1 MRPGQRGGAWRRI
14 GFQRLWGAST
24 VWALG
29 AEVNELALPT
39 IAILGFAVSP
49 AQAGLLVAAPWLSF
63 LVVGLPAGALVD
75 RLPHRRIM
83 VLADLGR
90 FAALVSIPAAFAFGR
105 LSLPWLYA
113 VAAITGVLGV
123 FSHVA
128 YRSFLPALV
137 TRNELL
143 DGNAKLTLGEGAA
156 KVAGPS
162 LTGVLIQGVGA
173 SAALLAS
180 AGSSL
185 ISALLVSR
193 LPKDQPVWRSSGV
206 DSVIGA
212 AREGLAFVLGQS
224 ALRRIVAINMLG
236 NLGTGIVDGV
246 ALVFAYRHL
255 RLDAAT
261 VGFAATVGSAGFLIS
276 ASASSRITR
285 GLGPGLTLAVSCL
298 VYSAA
303 PFALFLGPLG
313 YPLAAIIV
321 WRLLYGVSLPPYD
334 VNAATIR
341 QAVTPD
347 RLQGRAIAAINTIGW
362 GALGL
367 GPLLGGVL
375 GERIGTQP
383 TILIGGCA
391 CLLAVIPA
399 LVPRLLVPEQLP
411 RTALLSPSS

>member
-1 MRPGQRGGAWRRI
+1 VKPKQRGGAWRHI

-29 AEVNELALPT
+29 AEVTELALPT
-39 IAILGFAVSP
+39 LGILGFGASA
-49 AQAGLLVAAPWLSF
+49 AQAGLLIAAPWLTF

-75 RLPHRRIM
+75 RLPRRRVM
-83 VLADLGR
+83 LLADLGR
-90 FAALVSIPAAFAFGR
+90 FATLVSVPAAFALGR
-105 LSLPWLYA
+105 LNLPWLYA
-113 VAAITGVLGV
+113 VAVISGVLGV

-128 YRSFLPALV
+128 YRSLLPALV

-173 SAALLAS
+173 AAALLAS

-193 LPKDQPVWRSSGV
+193 LPKDQPVWRPGGE
-206 DSVIGA
+206 SVTGA

-224 ALRRIVAINMLG
+224 ALRRIVAINTLG

-261 VGFAATVGSAGFLIS
+261 VGFAMAVGSAGFLLS
-276 ASASSRITR
+276 ASVSSGITR
-285 GLGPGLTLAVSCL
+285 GLGPGLTLAISCL

-313 YPLAAIIV
+313 YPLAAV
-321 WRLLYGVSLPPYD
+321 MGWRLLYGVSLPPYD

>member
-1 MRPGQRGGAWRRI
+1 VKPKHQGGAWRRI
-14 GFQRLWGAST
+14 GFQRLWGGNT
-24 VWALG
+24 VWSLG
-29 AEVNELALPT
+29 VEVTELALPT
-39 IAILGFAVSP
+39 LAILGFEASP
-49 AQAGLLVAAPWLSF
+49 AQAGLLIAAPWLTF
-63 LVVGLPAGALVD
+63 LVVGLPVGALVD
-75 RLPHRRIM
+75 RLPRRWVM
-83 VLADLGR
+83 VFADLGR
-90 FAALVSIPAAFAFGR
+90 FAALVSIPAAFALGR

-113 VAAITGVLGV
+113 VAVVTGVLAV
-123 FSHVA
+123 FSQIA
-128 YRSFLPALV
+128 YRSFLPTLV

-162 LTGVLIQGVGA
+162 LTGVLTQGVGA

-185 ISALLVSR
+185 VSALLVSR
-193 LPKDQPVWRSSGV
+193 LPKEQPGWRPPGV
-206 DSVIGA
+206 ESVTGA
-212 AREGLAFVLGQS
+212 AREGLAFVLGHA
-224 ALRRIVAINMLG
+224 ALRLIVAINTLG

-261 VGFAATVGSAGFLIS
+261 VGFAMAVGSAGFLIS

-313 YPLAAIIV
+313 YPLAAV
-321 WRLLYGVSLPPYD
+321 MAWRLLYGVSLPPYD

-341 QAVTPD
+341 QAITPD

-375 GERIGTQP
+375 GEQIGAQP

-391 CLLAVIPA
+391 CLVAAIPA
-399 LVPRLLVPEQLP
+399 LVPRLIVPEELL
-411 RTALLSPSS
+411 RTALLSPTS

>member
-1 MRPGQRGGAWRRI
+1 
-14 GFQRLWGAST
+14 
-24 VWALG
+24 
-29 AEVNELALPT
+29 
-39 IAILGFAVSP
+39 
-49 AQAGLLVAAPWLSF
+49 
-63 LVVGLPAGALVD
+63 
-75 RLPHRRIM
+75 M
-83 VLADLGR
+83 VFADLGR
-90 FAALVSIPAAFAFGR
+90 CAALVSVPAAFALGR

-113 VAAITGVLGV
+113 VAAVTGVLGV

-128 YRSFLPALV
+128 YRSSLPALV

-143 DGNAKLTLGEGAA
+143 DGNTKLTLGEGAA

-173 SAALLAS
+173 SAALVAS
-180 AGSSL
+180 AGSSF

-193 LPKDQPVWRSSGV
+193 LPKDQPVWRPPDV
-206 DSVIGA
+206 ESVTRA

-224 ALRRIVAINMLG
+224 ALRRIVAINTLG

-255 RLDAAT
+255 GLDAVT
-261 VGFAATVGSAGFLIS
+261 VGFATAVGSAGFLLS

-298 VYSAA
+298 IYSSA
-303 PFALFLGPLG
+303 PFALLLGPLE
-313 YPLAAIIV
+313 YPLVAVMV
-321 WRLLYGVSLPPYD
+321 WRLLYGVSMPPYD
-334 VNAATIR
+334 INAATIR
-341 QAVTPD
+341 QAITPD

-362 GALGL
+362 GALGF

-375 GERIGTQP
+375 GEQIGAQP

-391 CLLAVIPA
+391 CLLGVIPA
-399 LVPRLLVPEQLP
+399 LVPRLLVPEELP
-411 RTALLSPSS
+411 RSALLAPSS